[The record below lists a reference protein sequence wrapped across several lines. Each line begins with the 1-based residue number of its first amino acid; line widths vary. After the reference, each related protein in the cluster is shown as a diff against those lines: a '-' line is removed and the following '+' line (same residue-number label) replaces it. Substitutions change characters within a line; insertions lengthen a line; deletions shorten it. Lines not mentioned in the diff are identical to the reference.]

1 MGEDWNRCPMNDEHH
16 EPIDVIAKLT
26 PEAAASGSIEHR
38 LVQSQAADLGAALEP
53 LHPTTSDPAL
63 ATYFLVRVD
72 AASRHSVVE
81 QLLDLDGVEGAYAKP
96 RGQPSEGSF

>member
-38 LVQSQAADLGAALEP
+38 LVQSQAADLGAALP
-53 LHPTTSDPAL
+53 
-63 ATYFLVRVD
+63 
-72 AASRHSVVE
+72 
-81 QLLDLDGVEGAYAKP
+81 DG
-96 RGQPSEGSF
+96 R